1 MQCTG
6 ASYVCEREMIE
17 DTPPFAAEVVLWHVA
32 FDLEQDSLVAKIF
45 LESQSVCDGL
55 AVVAALQRSRVVYD
69 SHRGDVCRKF
79 MKRLLAW
86 IK

>member
-1 MQCTG
+1 M
-6 ASYVCEREMIE
+6 CEREMIE
-17 DTPPFAAEVVLWHVA
+17 DTPPFTAEVVLWHVA